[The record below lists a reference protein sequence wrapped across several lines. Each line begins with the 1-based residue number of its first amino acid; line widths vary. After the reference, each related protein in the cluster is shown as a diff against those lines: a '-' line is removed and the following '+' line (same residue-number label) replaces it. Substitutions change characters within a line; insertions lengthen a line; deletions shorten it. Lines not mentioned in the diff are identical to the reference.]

1 MAFTD
6 LSDPAAV
13 IAAMRECDAIGRT
26 AFLKKYG
33 FGKSKDYM
41 VFDSE
46 TGTLYDSKAL
56 AGVAHGHQFPVEG
69 VLKPSQ
75 FSGGE
80 ATVESKMKALGFD
93 VVHIGENWTAS
104 EVAAVVLDYFEM
116 LASERSRADYNKAQ
130 HNEALRKKLK
140 SRTKASIE
148 LKHQNISAILDEVGL
163 PYIEGY
169 KPRYNYQG
177 LLKEVVLDFINSQS
191 ESIAK
196 RVISPSEVTIEP
208 APVRD
213 WQSLLVEPPKP
224 QIGRNDQ
231 GRKRPRLPK
240 KLDYVARD
248 EQNRTLGEAGEK
260 WVIQWERRRL
270 ESEGRFDLAQRIEWV
285 SKTQGDG
292 TGFDIQ
298 SYNADETLRYIEVK
312 TTNGNVQTPF
322 LISRNEVNFSQEES
336 QHFYLYR
343 VFNFRSDPR
352 LYILS
357 GDLEECVSLVAQE
370 YRASP
375 K

>member
-1 MAFTD
+1 MNTNNQATT
-6 LSDPAAV
+6 S
-13 IAAMRECDAIGRT
+13 
-26 AFLKKYG
+26 LKN
-33 FGKSKDYM
+33 S
-41 VFDSE
+41 
-46 TGTLYDSKAL
+46 
-56 AGVAHGHQFPVEG
+56 
-69 VLKPSQ
+69 
-75 FSGGE
+75 
-80 ATVESKMKALGFD
+80 
-93 VVHIGENWTAS
+93 
-104 EVAAVVLDYFEM
+104 
-116 LASERSRADYNKAQ
+116 
-130 HNEALRKKLK
+130 
-140 SRTKASIE
+140 
-148 LKHQNISAILDEVGL
+148 VGL

-177 LLKEVVLDFINSQS
+177 LLKEVVLDFINSQG

-196 RVISPSEVTIEP
+196 RVISPSEVTTEP

-224 QIGRNDQ
+224 QSGRNDQ

-285 SKTQGDG
+285 SKVQGDG

-322 LISRNEVNFSQEES
+322 LISRNEVTFSQEES